1 MGESWD
7 IPNTDQAHL
16 NDWPE
21 ETRKKRPI
29 KVIKTARRCNLVT
42 LWACLCVHP
51 HYSFPPNKHF
61 TCFTTCLLCG
71 NYFLQSWEARVL
83 SLRTASVSGR
93 EPKPLFK
100 LQQAEVTRD
109 HSRFTILLWDNT
121 SSVKKQTKAPKT
133 KEANPVHEIWS
144 WATEIIEDCGRSAF
158 GSQWVDK
165 VHP

>member
-61 TCFTTCLLCG
+61 TSLAFSVGIIFCKAEKPGSCHWGRPPSLAGNQSPFSSCCRQRSLEIIAVLPFCCG
-71 NYFLQSWEARVL
+71 
-83 SLRTASVSGR
+83 
-93 EPKPLFK
+93 
-100 LQQAEVTRD
+100 
-109 HSRFTILLWDNT
+109 TILLPWKNKQKPPKQ
-121 SSVKKQTKAPKT
+121 KKQTQFMKFG
-133 KEANPVHEIWS
+133 HEQQKS
-144 WATEIIEDCGRSAF
+144 LEIVGAQHLGLS
-158 GSQWVDK
+158 G
-165 VHP
+165 